1 MFGGHHLHSRQAPK
15 KEEEGQREE
24 SSGRIRE
31 VEKEHALEFAAAKA
45 EEAMAQALLDQAN
58 VLRAGTTATL
68 MQPPSKPAPSPQYYQ
83 QPVPSGTSATYCHV
97 GPAGERTNFTPQDC
111 ALIHQAKMR
120 CDGRLHY
127 HDPDSI
133 WMHVIDRLVPI

>member
-1 MFGGHHLHSRQAPK
+1 VCLAGITFTLVRRQRK
-15 KEEEGQREE
+15 KKRARERRAQAE
-24 SSGRIRE
+24 Y
-31 VEKEHALEFAAAKA
+31 EKEHALEFAAAKA

-83 QPVPSGTSATYCHV
+83 QPVPSATYCHV